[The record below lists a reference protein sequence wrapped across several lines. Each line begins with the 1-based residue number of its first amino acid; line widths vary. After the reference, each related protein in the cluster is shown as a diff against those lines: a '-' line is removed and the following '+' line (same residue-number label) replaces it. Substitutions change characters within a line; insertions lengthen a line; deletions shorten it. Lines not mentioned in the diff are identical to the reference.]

1 MNAKPKATRRFD
13 SRLIRKSRNQP
24 RLQRT
29 AWGFVTLAFWGF
41 YFYLWAPLV
50 TAISWL
56 LGGHLAF
63 LQLYEYKQ
71 SIDPFLVIALP
82 IILVCTAVL
91 LIAWAEYN
99 RFRFA
104 GKERRNP
111 RQDVTR
117 EEMARDLG
125 ATPALAAEL
134 LTGKAVT
141 LHMDDHAR
149 PVGLSHQGLAGAEPV
164 ARLA

>member
-1 MNAKPKATRRFD
+1 MNTTPKSSRRFD

-56 LGGHLAF
+56 LGGHLAW

-82 IILVCTAVL
+82 IMLVCSAVL
-91 LIAWAEYN
+91 LIVWAEYN

-117 EEMARDLG
+117 EEMARELG
-125 ATPALAAEL
+125 ASPALAAEL
-134 LTGKAVT
+134 LSGKAVT

-149 PVGLSHQGLAGAEPV
+149 PVGLSHQGLDGAEPV

>member
-1 MNAKPKATRRFD
+1 MNTVKSTRRFD
-13 SRLIRKSRNQP
+13 SRLIQKPRQQP

-50 TAISWL
+50 TLISWL
-56 LGGHLAF
+56 LGGRLAW

-71 SIDPFLVIALP
+71 TLDPFIIFALP
-82 IILVCTAVL
+82 VMLVCTAVL

-99 RFRFA
+99 RMRFA
-104 GKERRNP
+104 GKERRTP
-111 RQDVTR
+111 HEDTTR
-117 EEMARDLG
+117 EEIARDLG
-125 ATPALAAEL
+125 ASAELAAL
-134 LTGKAVT
+134 LASSKAVT

-149 PVGLSHQGLAGAEPV
+149 PVGLTRQPLP
-164 ARLA
+164 

>member
-1 MNAKPKATRRFD
+1 MNAQRPSNRFD
-13 SRLIRKSRNQP
+13 SRMIRKPHRQP
-24 RLQRT
+24 RFQRT

-56 LGGHLAF
+56 LGGHLAW

-82 IILVCTAVL
+82 IMLVCSAVL

-117 EEMARDLG
+117 EEMARELG
-125 ATPALAAEL
+125 ASPALAAEL
-134 LTGKAVT
+134 LSGKAVT

-149 PVGLSHQGLAGAEPV
+149 PVGLSHQGLDGAEPV

>member
-1 MNAKPKATRRFD
+1 MNTTPKSSRRFD

-56 LGGHLAF
+56 LGGHLAW

-82 IILVCTAVL
+82 IMLVCSAVL

-134 LTGKAVT
+134 LAGKAVT

-149 PVGLSHQGLAGAEPV
+149 PVGLSQQALAEPEPV

>member
-1 MNAKPKATRRFD
+1 MNANAPKSNRRFD

-41 YFYLWAPLV
+41 YFYLWAPLL

-56 LGGHLAF
+56 FGAKLAW

-82 IILVCTAVL
+82 VMLVCTAVL

-111 RQDVTR
+111 RVDVTR
-117 EEMARDLG
+117 DEMARDLG
-125 ATPALAAEL
+125 ASPTLAAEL
-134 LTGKAVT
+134 LGGKSVT
-141 LHMDDHAR
+141 LHMDDLAR
-149 PVGLSHQGLAGAEPV
+149 PVGLSHQTLAQGQA
-164 ARLA
+164 A

>member
-1 MNAKPKATRRFD
+1 MNTTPKSSRRFD

-56 LGGHLAF
+56 LGGHLAW

-82 IILVCTAVL
+82 IMLVCSAVL

-117 EEMARDLG
+117 EEMARELG
-125 ATPALAAEL
+125 ASPALAAEL
-134 LTGKAVT
+134 LSGKAFT

-149 PVGLSHQGLAGAEPV
+149 PVGLSHQGLDGAEPV

>member
-1 MNAKPKATRRFD
+1 MNTVKSSRRFD
-13 SRLIRKSRNQP
+13 SRLIQKPRQQP

-50 TAISWL
+50 TLISWL
-56 LGGHLAF
+56 LGGRMAW

-71 SIDPFLVIALP
+71 AIDPFIIIALP
-82 IILVCTAVL
+82 VMLVCTAVL

-99 RFRFA
+99 RMRFA
-104 GKERRNP
+104 GKERRTP
-111 RQDVTR
+111 HEDTTR
-117 EEMARDLG
+117 EEIARDLG
-125 ATPALAAEL
+125 ASPELAAQL
-134 LTGKAVT
+134 ASGKAVT

-149 PVGLSHQGLAGAEPV
+149 PVGVTHQL
-164 ARLA
+164 L